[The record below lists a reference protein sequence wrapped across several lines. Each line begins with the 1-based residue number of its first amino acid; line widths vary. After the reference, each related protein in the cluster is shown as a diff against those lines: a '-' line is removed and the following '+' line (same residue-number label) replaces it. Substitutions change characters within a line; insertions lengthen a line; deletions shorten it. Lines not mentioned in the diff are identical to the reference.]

1 MGAMTILEEP
11 LRLFYAAD
19 NPYRPYHKPP
29 LRGGFFWVAFRPR
42 KVSPL
47 PLPRWATMVAKHE
60 VKCIRCVH
68 EDGAPCAIYKRP
80 RQMVVMVGSG
90 SSGDSFE
97 LKCAEWAD
105 VKAGSLDSGVRAQA
119 RKRPKNAAIAS
130 ARASTSLSAP
140 DFELTGDAGS

>member
-1 MGAMTILEEP
+1 MV
-11 LRLFYAAD
+11 F
-19 NPYRPYHKPP
+19 NPYRLYHKPP
-29 LRGGFFWVAFRPR
+29 LRGGFFWLLYHKPPLRGGFFWLLFRPE
-42 KVSPL
+42 KLVPC
-47 PLPRWATMVAKHE
+47 PCLPRWATMVAKHE

-68 EDGAPCAIYKRP
+68 EDGAPCAMYKKP

-97 LKCAEWAD
+97 LKGAEWAD
-105 VKAGSLDSGVRAQA
+105 VKAGSLDSDVRAQA

-130 ARASTSLSAP
+130 ARASTSFSAP